1 MKQSLRQKQKLSLN
15 ITNSLGKQIKLLSLS
30 GFEIS
35 SQLNDL
41 IDDYFE
47 LDDKNVAH
55 FRDEHIVDRYRNILN
70 ANNDFTEILS
80 VNNEADLQKN
90 LFNQLE
96 LTPLDELQ
104 NLIGEFL
111 IDSVQSNG
119 RLDPDL
125 EYSDIKRFINED
137 FNAQISD
144 GDIDEVL
151 KIIQNFDPPGCAF
164 RSINESLLIQIEN
177 LEIGASEKQNLI
189 AVLTNLIDGSIE
201 IDKLPESL
209 KKNLNKLSLNPAGG
223 FGETIQNFIRPD
235 VLAVNE
241 KNKWLV
247 SLNDEFMSKE
257 LLEKIKIKVESTEK
271 RDIHESKAFI
281 KGLERRQQTLLLV
294 SEYLVE
300 AQTNYLNGESSKRAI
315 ANKEIAEKLNISPS
329 TVSRIVRNKYLQLP
343 DKVIQLKQL
352 LEKRINK
359 LNEGKD
365 VTSEDLKFLLK
376 KIIQNEDVSNTLSDE
391 NLKSVLEENFEI
403 VLSRRT
409 ITKYR
414 LELGIP
420 SSKRRHQS

>member
-1 MKQSLRQKQKLSLN
+1 
-15 ITNSLGKQIKLLSLS
+15 
-30 GFEIS
+30 
-35 SQLNDL
+35 
-41 IDDYFE
+41 
-47 LDDKNVAH
+47 
-55 FRDEHIVDRYRNILN
+55 
-70 ANNDFTEILS
+70 
-80 VNNEADLQKN
+80 
-90 LFNQLE
+90 
-96 LTPLDELQ
+96 
-104 NLIGEFL
+104 
-111 IDSVQSNG
+111 
-119 RLDPDL
+119 
-125 EYSDIKRFINED
+125 
-137 FNAQISD
+137 
-144 GDIDEVL
+144 
-151 KIIQNFDPPGCAF
+151 
-164 RSINESLLIQIEN
+164 
-177 LEIGASEKQNLI
+177 
-189 AVLTNLIDGSIE
+189 
-201 IDKLPESL
+201 
-209 KKNLNKLSLNPAGG
+209 
-223 FGETIQNFIRPD
+223 
-235 VLAVNE
+235 
-241 KNKWLV
+241 
-247 SLNDEFMSKE
+247 MSKE

-300 AQTNYLNGESSKRAI
+300 AQTNYLNGKSNKRAI

-403 VLSRRT
+403 VVSRRT

>member
-1 MKQSLRQKQKLSLN
+1 MKQSLSQKQKLSLN

-55 FRDEHIVDRYRNILN
+55 FRDEHLIDRYRNILN
-70 ANNDFTEILS
+70 SDNDFIKPLS
-80 VNNEADLQKN
+80 VNNDLELQKN
-90 LFNQLE
+90 LLNQLE
-96 LTPLDELQ
+96 LTPLDNVQ
-104 NLIGEFL
+104 NLVGEFL
-111 IDSVQSNG
+111 IDSVLSNG
-119 RLDPDL
+119 RLDPEL
-125 EYSDIKRFINED
+125 EYLDIKRIIIED
-137 FNAQISD
+137 FNTQISD

-151 KIIQNFDPPGCAF
+151 KMIQNFDPPGCAF
-164 RSINESLLIQIEN
+164 RNINESLLIQIEN
-177 LEIGASEKQNLI
+177 LEIGPKEKNDLI
-189 AVLTNLIDGSIE
+189 SVLNNLIDGTIE

-209 KKNLNKLSLNPAGG
+209 KKNLNRLSLNPAGS
-223 FGETIQNFIRPD
+223 FGETTQNYIRPD
-235 VLAVNE
+235 VLAVYK

-257 LLEKIKIKVESTEK
+257 LLEKIKIRIESTEK
-271 RDIHESKAFI
+271 EDTHDSKAFL

-294 SEYLVE
+294 SEYLIE
-300 AQTNYLNGESSKRAI
+300 AQRNFLNSGSGKRAL
-315 ANKEIAEKLNISPS
+315 ANKEIAERLNISPS

-343 DKVIQLKQL
+343 DNIIQLKEL

-365 VTSEDLKFLLK
+365 VTSEDLKFLLEK
-376 KIIQNEDVSNTLSDE
+376 LVQSEDQSNPLSDE
-391 NLKSVLEENFEI
+391 NLKSALEENFE
-403 VLSRRT
+403 VMLSRRT

-414 LELGIP
+414 LDLGIP
-420 SSKRRHQS
+420 SSKKRYLN